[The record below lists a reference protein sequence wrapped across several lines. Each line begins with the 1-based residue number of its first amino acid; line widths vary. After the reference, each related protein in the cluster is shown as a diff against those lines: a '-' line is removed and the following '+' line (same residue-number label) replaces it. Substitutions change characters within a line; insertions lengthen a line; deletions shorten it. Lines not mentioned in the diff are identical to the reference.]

1 MRLRGLFLV
10 WGERGIITYISHYFI
25 TLLKTTKIQLV
36 IMVVVSQ
43 YFAIFRIKT
52 GDYLGDY
59 MENCIFVT
67 NNLIW

>member
-1 MRLRGLFLV
+1 
-10 WGERGIITYISHYFI
+10 
-25 TLLKTTKIQLV
+25 
-36 IMVVVSQ
+36 MVVISQ
-43 YFAIFRIKT
+43 YFAIFRIKM